1 MASKPGFSVIEVV
14 TGFAIIGLVSI
25 LVATLYFANFRLFTN
40 QNTQIEVSSQNKT
53 AIGEMTNQIRESQ
66 SVVSTC
72 STCTGDTTSPTVLVL
87 RLWPLDADGEPFD
100 PEGTAYD
107 YVVYKRDAT
116 DNTKLTKKILPD
128 ATSTRPGQTKTV
140 SSNVANLQ
148 FSYDDADLTLVT
160 QVTIDLQNSQTVNG
174 KTQTSTQSSKAIL
187 RNK

>member
-1 MASKPGFSVIEVV
+1 MASKPGFSIIELV

-53 AIGEMTNQIRESQ
+53 ALGEMINQIRESE

-72 STCTGDTTSPTVLVL
+72 SACAGDTTSPTVLVL
-87 RLWPLDADGEPFD
+87 RLWPLDASGEPFD
-100 PEGTAYD
+100 PGTTAYD
-107 YVVYKRDAT
+107 YVVYGSDTT
-116 DNTKLTKKILPD
+116 DNTKLTKKTLPD
-128 ATSTRPGQTKTV
+128 AGSTRAGQTKTI
-140 SSNVANLQ
+140 SSNVSNLQ
-148 FSYDDADLTLVT
+148 FSYDNTDPSLVME
-160 QVTIDLQNSQTVNG
+160 VTIDLENSQTVNG